1 MSKTVTEV
9 GGTDGR
15 WPVATAVSLFLLAC
29 AGLALFHPSL
39 FGTLAGSIAALGP
52 LVIAVGLL
60 PLFIALTAWSRAT
73 SGERANGPQN
83 TFGPRIAIIAL
94 IASEVAFFA
103 ALFAVYLRYAIYPEI
118 AGFSSWPP
126 TPMRP
131 DDPWGGPLLNTVIL
145 VASGVC
151 VAAAHDWLLKE
162 RWQLSAIG
170 LTVAIALGGV
180 FVGLQL
186 REFSLASVGFRD
198 GVYPSIFFLTT
209 GFHGLHVVIGIL
221 LLSIAAYRVIRAR
234 SAGGAGFITT
244 AASWYWHFVDAVW
257 LVLFA
262 VFYAWAS

>member
-1 MSKTVTEV
+1 MSERVTEV
-9 GGTDGR
+9 GRDGR
-15 WPVATAVSLFLLAC
+15 WPVAVAVSLFLLAC

-39 FGTLAGSIAALGP
+39 FGPLAGGIAILGP
-52 LVIAVGLL
+52 LVIVAGLL
-60 PLFIALTAWSRAT
+60 PLSIALTAWSRAT
-73 SGERANGPQN
+73 SREHATGAQN
-83 TFGPRIAIIAL
+83 TFGLRAAILAL

-103 ALFAVYLRYAIYPEI
+103 ALFAAYLQYAIYPEI
-118 AGFSSWPP
+118 AGFNSWPP

-145 VASGVC
+145 IASGVC

-162 RWQLSAIG
+162 RWQLSGIG
-170 LTVAIALGGV
+170 LTAAIALGLV

-186 REFSLASVGFRD
+186 REFSLASEGFRD
-198 GVYPSIFFLTT
+198 GVYPSIFFLAT

-221 LLSIAAYRVIRAR
+221 LLSIAAFRVIRAR
-234 SAGGAGFITT
+234 SASGAGFTTT

-257 LVLFA
+257 LLLFA